1 MTTVTLYL
9 IVLVI
14 MSFFTFLIWGWDK
27 NAAING
33 RWRVPERTLLVMVF
47 LGGAAGGA
55 LGMFTFRHKTRKPQ
69 FRLALWA
76 AGILQ
81 LVLFILLVT
90 RNG

>member
-9 IVLVI
+9 IILVI
-14 MSFFTFLIWGWDK
+14 LSFLTFLIWGWDK
-27 NAAING
+27 NASIKG
-33 RWRVPERTLLVMVF
+33 RWRVPERTLLMMIF

-55 LGMFTFRHKTRKPQ
+55 LGMFTFRHKTRRPQ

-76 AGILQ
+76 AGIIQ
-81 LVLFILLVT
+81 LLLFILLVT

>member
-9 IVLVI
+9 IILVI
-14 MSFFTFLIWGWDK
+14 LSFLTFLVWGWDK
-27 NAAING
+27 NAAIKG
-33 RWRVPERTLLVMVF
+33 RWRVPERTLLMMIF

-55 LGMFTFRHKTRKPQ
+55 LGMFTFRHKTRKPH

-76 AGILQ
+76 AGIMQ
-81 LVLFILLVT
+81 LLLSILFVT